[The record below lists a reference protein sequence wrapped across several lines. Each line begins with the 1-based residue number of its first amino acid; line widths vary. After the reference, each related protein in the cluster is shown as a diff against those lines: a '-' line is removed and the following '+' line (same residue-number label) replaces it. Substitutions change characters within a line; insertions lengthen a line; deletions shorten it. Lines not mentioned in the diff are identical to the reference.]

1 MNKLDLYC
9 LDKSSVTSR
18 LVRWG
23 TWKMRSGVANGY
35 PKQSAFVRLG
45 GISES
50 ATDWRGYEI
59 DSECMATNK
68 AVEMSPLFHQD
79 VLRVEYIYAF
89 RDTVVKAN
97 ACGVGKR
104 QYYNFLSS
112 AHEIV
117 ANNLNII
124 LRNVHENDTN
134 MLSRLEV
141 CAT

>member
-1 MNKLDLYC
+1 MNKREFFL
-9 LDKSSVTSR
+9 LDKDCVASR
-18 LVRWG
+18 LHRWG
-23 TWKMRSGVANGY
+23 QWKMQSGNANGY
-35 PKQSAFVRLG
+35 PKQSAFVKLSGR
-45 GISES
+45 SDS

-59 DSECMATNK
+59 DSECSATDK
-68 AVEMSPLFHQD
+68 AVLMSPLFQQD
-79 VLRVEYIYAF
+79 VLRVEYIYAY
-89 RDTVVKAN
+89 RDTAVKAS

-112 AHEIV
+112 AHEMV

-134 MLSRLEV
+134 MVSRLEV